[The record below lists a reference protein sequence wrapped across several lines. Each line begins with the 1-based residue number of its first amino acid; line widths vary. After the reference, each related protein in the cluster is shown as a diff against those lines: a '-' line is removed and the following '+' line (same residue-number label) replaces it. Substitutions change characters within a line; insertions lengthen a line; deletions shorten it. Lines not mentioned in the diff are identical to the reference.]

1 MEQTTPQHD
10 TERECRTE
18 LSHCRDLFAKKLHDY
33 GAAWRILRPES
44 LTDQIY
50 IKAERIRTIQIK
62 GRAQVADGIGEE
74 FVGIVNYGIIGLI
87 QLERGATSTPDLT
100 AEEALVLY
108 DRYAE
113 ATLSLMLAK
122 NHDYG
127 EVWRQMRLSSIVDII
142 LSKVLRTKQI
152 EDLGG
157 ETLASEGIA
166 ANYMDMVNYALFSLV
181 KLNAPS

>member
-1 MEQTTPQHD
+1 MNNEIYD
-10 TERECRTE
+10 TEQECKAV
-18 LSHCRDLFAKKLHDY
+18 LSHCRELFAKKLHDY
-33 GAAWRILRPES
+33 GTAWRILRPES

-50 IKAERIRTIQIK
+50 IKIERIRTLQIK
-62 GRAQVADGIGEE
+62 GRAQVAEGIEEE
-74 FVGIVNYGIIGLI
+74 FVAIINYGLIGLI
-87 QLERGATSTPDLT
+87 QLERGAVSVPDLT
-100 AEEALVLY
+100 PEEALADY

-113 ATLSLMLAK
+113 ETLALMRRK

-127 EVWRQMRLSSIVDII
+127 EVWRQMRLSSIVDLI

-166 ANYMDMVNYALFSLV
+166 ANYMDMVNYAFFSLI
-181 KLNAPS
+181 KIDSDRP